1 MGDPQSS
8 PWVSI
13 PSHGHPW
20 RLDDLWYLRDLGN
33 LQHDQFWNRWCF
45 PHVFFRAAL
54 MPRKSFKSTCR
65 GTLMDAGELLMGR
78 GPILETHRNFY
89 WGWFTVAKPNLLMSL
104 SFLSMK
110 NPCPSNFSHGVWA
123 TILRLWG
130 QSWGTIFD
138 HLQKQPASTKS
149 LPRTDVP
156 D

>member
-1 MGDPQSS
+1 MGFNTKSWPSMTIGRFVVPPWLRKPPAWPVLKPMVFS
-8 PWVSI
+8 P
-13 PSHGHPW
+13 
-20 RLDDLWYLRDLGN
+20 
-33 LQHDQFWNRWCF
+33 C
-45 PHVFFRAAL
+45 FFRAAL

-89 WGWFTVAKPNLLMSL
+89 WGWFTVAKLNLLMSL